1 MKKLICLLF
10 AGIIAGIMLPQCN
23 TKSSNTM
30 PTAYQLNPGLNH
42 YVSNIQ
48 AEYDLISSDRKTLL
62 AGMAE
67 YIQKKADAGEA
78 VHLVFICTHNSRRSH
93 MSQLWAQA
101 AAHHYGI
108 AQVHTYSGGTE
119 ATAFNPRAVKAMQEA
134 GFDISVKV
142 PGENPVYTA
151 TYAPEISATEIFS
164 KQYDHEVN
172 PTGGF
177 AALMTCSHADQNC
190 PFIPGAEARIAIP
203 FDDPKDFDG
212 TAKEEEAYRER
223 CRQIAREIFY
233 TFSQVRTEHS

>member
-1 MKKLICLLF
+1 MKRLIYLLF
-10 AGIIAGIMLPQCN
+10 AGVMAGSMFPQCN
-23 TKSSNTM
+23 SKSSNTM
-30 PTAYQLNPGLNH
+30 RTANQFNPGLND
-42 YVSNIQ
+42 YVSKIQ
-48 AEYDLISSDRKTLL
+48 AEYDMISSDRKTLL
-62 AGMAE
+62 AKMAE

-134 GFDISVKV
+134 GFDISVKA
-142 PGENPVYTA
+142 PGENPVYA
-151 TYAPEISATEIFS
+151 ARYAPEIPAMEIFS
-164 KQYDHEVN
+164 KKYDHEVN
-172 PTGGF
+172 PAGSF

-212 TAKEEEAYRER
+212 TPKEEEAYRDR
-223 CRQIAREIFY
+223 CRQIAREIFL
-233 TFSQVRTEHS
+233 TFSLVRAGQS

>member
-1 MKKLICLLF
+1 MKRLIYLLF
-10 AGIIAGIMLPQCN
+10 AGVLAGSMLPQCN
-23 TKSSNTM
+23 SKSSNTM
-30 PTAYQLNPGLNH
+30 PTVHKLNPGLNS

-48 AEYDLISSDRKTLL
+48 PEYDLISSDRKTLL
-62 AGMAE
+62 AGMAG

-108 AQVHTYSGGTE
+108 QGVYTYSGGTE

-134 GFDISVKV
+134 GFGISVKA
-142 PGENPVYTA
+142 PGENPVYA
-151 TYAPEISATEIFS
+151 AAYAPEIPVLEIFS
-164 KQYDHEVN
+164 KKYDHEVN

-177 AALMTCSHADQNC
+177 AAIMTCSHADQNC
-190 PFIPGAEARIAIP
+190 PFIPGAEVRIAIP

-212 TAKEEEAYRER
+212 TPKEEEAYRDR

-233 TFSQVRTEHS
+233 TFSQVRTRQS